1 MRGKVM
7 EPAVLKITGR
17 DGLGR
22 VRTLELV
29 YDHETVD
36 VSNPANREFLV
47 VFLERGLL
55 KKLNSSTTKGKN

>member
-7 EPAVLKITGR
+7 EPTVLKITGR

-47 VFLERGLL
+47 VFIERGLL
-55 KKLNSSTTKGKN
+55 KKLNGSTTKGKN